1 MSKRNSAGLRIH
13 GSGPVTD
20 GSTYAMTEHDAVAVT
35 LEYAG
40 TDVTMFLEG
49 NREDLS
55 TTAAVFRVIADKID
69 AASDE
74 LMRARMRSSLLEVSQ

>member
-13 GSGPVTD
+13 GSGPVEI
-20 GSTYAMTEHDAVAVT
+20 GNTYAMTEHDAVAVSFT
-35 LEYAG
+35 YAG
-40 TDVTMFLEG
+40 TDVTLFLEDD
-49 NREDLS
+49 REDLA
-55 TTAAVFRVIADKID
+55 TTAAVFRVIADRID